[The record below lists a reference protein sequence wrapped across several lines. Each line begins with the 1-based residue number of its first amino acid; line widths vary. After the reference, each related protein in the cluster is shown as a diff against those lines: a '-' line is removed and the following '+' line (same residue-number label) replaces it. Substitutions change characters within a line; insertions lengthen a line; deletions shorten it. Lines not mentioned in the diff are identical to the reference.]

1 MLLTKFQES
10 VLKYDPSKILVILI
24 ISFFITVKDRG
35 LPMYESPVTYL
46 VISTLELGGRDQA
59 GEKLKMHICKTF
71 NIIFRPLVVLVLRGD
86 LECLVQANVGW
97 NLEWNCK
104 H

>member
-1 MLLTKFQES
+1 
-10 VLKYDPSKILVILI
+10 
-24 ISFFITVKDRG
+24 
-35 LPMYESPVTYL
+35 MYESPVTYL

-97 NLEWNCK
+97 NLEWNCNGLILSREA
-104 H
+104 HVEVR